1 MEQNQSRLPPAGD
14 HPDADAIIQRLAQY
28 AGFQPDWHLLE
39 VTAADEAALLGHAPG
54 SLNCVICRFGDHLP
68 ADPARFLSGCAHVL
82 HSGGVFAVTCATVSG
97 EPKIARF
104 VNTLLKL
111 RDPSQQWV
119 YSLEDWDAFLFSA
132 GFKTLHAETFA
143 REVAFD
149 RWAAGAGVQGDDLLR
164 LRALIV
170 QAPPALRE
178 VLRPQQIGA
187 GLAFTLSG
195 SLIIAR
201 RE

>member
-14 HPDADAIIQRLAQY
+14 DPDADAIIQRLAQY
-28 AGFQPDWHLLE
+28 TVFQPDWHLLE
-39 VTAADEAALLGHAPG
+39 VTAADEAALLGHTPT
-54 SLNCVICRFGDHLP
+54 SLDCVICRFGDHLP
-68 ADPARFLSGCAHVL
+68 ADPTNFVSACARVL
-82 HSGGVFAVTCATVSG
+82 RAGGAIAITCATVSG

-111 RDPSQQWV
+111 RDPLQQWV
-119 YSLEDWDAFLFSA
+119 YSLEDWDALLFSA
-132 GFKTLHAETFA
+132 GFRTLHAETFA
-143 REVAFD
+143 RKVDFD

-164 LRALIV
+164 LRVLIV
-170 QAPPALRE
+170 QAPPAPRE